1 MMPTKLGTE
10 VDSDY
15 SSLSESSSM
24 SSGSSSSCYQNEDIS
39 NGGGRELKRK
49 VKKLRSIK
57 LARLPSL
64 KLITRQSK
72 VKSGDVSVLSSDAAS
87 SHHSRMSPNYM
98 RTTTSSNAK
107 KENLQASS
115 FSLYFFFLKKKNTS
129 VGRNVPSNGDFKY
142 HKPKYRLSHAEIS
155 KNFGEAI

>member
-1 MMPTKLGTE
+1 MRAKLGAE

-15 SSLSESSSM
+15 SSLFENSSM
-24 SSGSSSSCYQNEDIS
+24 SSTGSSSSSSPCYQNEDICS
-39 NGGGRELKRK
+39 EGGIEMKRK

-64 KLITRQSK
+64 KLVTRQSK
-72 VKSGDVSVLSSDAAS
+72 IKSGDVSVMSSDAAS

-115 FSLYFFFLKKKNTS
+115 FFSLLF
-129 VGRNVPSNGDFKY
+129 R
-142 HKPKYRLSHAEIS
+142 
-155 KNFGEAI
+155 

>member
-1 MMPTKLGTE
+1 MMPAKLGTE

-15 SSLSESSSM
+15 SSSSESSSM
-24 SSGSSSSCYQNEDIS
+24 SSGSSSSSSCYQNEDVG
-39 NGGGRELKRK
+39 NEGGRELKRK

-72 VKSGDVSVLSSDAAS
+72 VKSGDVSVLSSDVAS

-115 FSLYFFFLKKKNTS
+115 FFLKKKKTS

-142 HKPKYRLSHAEIS
+142 HKPNYYLSHAEIS
-155 KNFGEAI
+155 KNIGEAI

>member
-1 MMPTKLGTE
+1 MVPAKLGIE

-15 SSLSESSSM
+15 STLSEISSM
-24 SSGSSSSCYQNEDIS
+24 SSGSSSSSSSCYQNEDICS
-39 NGGGRELKRK
+39 EGGREMKRK
-49 VKKLRSIK
+49 VQKLRSIK

-64 KLITRQSK
+64 KLVTRQSK
-72 VKSGDVSVLSSDAAS
+72 IKSGDGSVLSSDAAS

-115 FSLYFFFLKKKNTS
+115 FFSLLF
-129 VGRNVPSNGDFKY
+129 R
-142 HKPKYRLSHAEIS
+142 
-155 KNFGEAI
+155 

>member
-1 MMPTKLGTE
+1 MMPAKLGTE

-15 SSLSESSSM
+15 SSSSESSSV
-24 SSGSSSSCYQNEDIS
+24 SSGSSSSSSSCYQNEDVG
-39 NGGGRELKRK
+39 NEGGRELKRK

-72 VKSGDVSVLSSDAAS
+72 VKSGDVSVLSSDVAS

-115 FSLYFFFLKKKNTS
+115 FFLKKN
-129 VGRNVPSNGDFKY
+129 
-142 HKPKYRLSHAEIS
+142 
-155 KNFGEAI
+155 